1 MTTHPDPEQLS
12 AYIDGELNDDE
23 RDELEQHLTGCS
35 ECSATLRALRATLA
49 DMRALP
55 APEPSAQESWALRS
69 AINKARKGP
78 AKRYRQWVAAAATI
92 AAVFAFIVVLGNLK
106 TASSTFS
113 PTGTFVENGP
123 ATAPRATQLSLIEID
138 PTNYTSASAPQLLDT
153 PVYMA
158 PAVGAAPPVATP
170 SAAGSAGGTGRG
182 GGLAGSSDSHKSIP
196 LTDTERASYL
206 TAIQR
211 CEQQVLPADTSRLR
225 ASRFIVGT
233 YEGTPV
239 FFLVY
244 SVTSGNENK
253 LELWVVQRKDCYIRF
268 FVPPR

>member
-12 AYIDGELNDDE
+12 AYIDGELNDVD
-23 RDELEQHLTGCS
+23 RDDLEQHLTGCS

-55 APEPSAQESWALRS
+55 APVPSEQESWALRS
-69 AINKARKGP
+69 AITKARKGP
-78 AKRYRQWVAAAATI
+78 AKRYRQWVAAAGTI
-92 AAVFAFIVVLGNLK
+92 AAVFAFIVVLGNSR

-113 PTGTFVENGP
+113 ETAGGVNQG
-123 ATAPRATQLSLIEID
+123 AAAPRAAELSLIEVD
-138 PTNYTSASAPQLLDT
+138 PTNYTSASAPQVLDT
-153 PVYMA
+153 TAFMA
-158 PAVGAAPPVATP
+158 PAVGQPSGAPSPV
-170 SAAGSAGGTGRG
+170 GSAGAGTTSGAPSG
-182 GGLAGSSDSHKSIP
+182 SHKS
-196 LTDTERASYL
+196 LDTNLSDAQRASYL

-211 CEQQVLPADTSRLR
+211 CEQQVLPANTSNLR

-233 YEGTPV
+233 FERTPV

-244 SVTSGNENK
+244 SVTSGSETK
-253 LELWVVQRKDCYIRF
+253 LELWVVQRNDCYIRF